1 VHHKEVKAE
10 NEAMERVVE
19 RLSERFPEVQR
30 RRIDEVV
37 QSEYHVFDGRPIR
50 DYVPVLVEHGVK
62 QLLRQEL

>member
-1 VHHKEVKAE
+1 
-10 NEAMERVVE
+10 MERVVE

-62 QLLRQEL
+62 QRLRQDL